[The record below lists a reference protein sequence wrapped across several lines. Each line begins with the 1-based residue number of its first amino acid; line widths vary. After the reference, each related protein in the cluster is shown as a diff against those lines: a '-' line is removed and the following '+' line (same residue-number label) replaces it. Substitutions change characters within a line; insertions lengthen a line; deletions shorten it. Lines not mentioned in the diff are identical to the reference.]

1 MNEEYKNLGWDNGT
15 FKIELEL
22 PVEFKRDFVD
32 KCMFGNKNKMAECF
46 DRILSAIKNR
56 DFSTIAMYEREICEV
71 MKIAMGNAKIKRGL
85 MATMEIRLDTLKTH
99 IDEKIDEA
107 VDDVKKNFID
117 ATRTK
122 ITKLQTYKMFPYE
135 ETVYIEREEVLKIFD
150 KYSDRK

>member
-107 VDDVKKNFID
+107 VDDID
-117 ATRTK
+117 TLYDYVISAGG
-122 ITKLQTYKMFPYE
+122 
-135 ETVYIEREEVLKIFD
+135 KIFSRRYYRCG
-150 KYSDRK
+150 KNGRSE